1 MYVFTDILR
10 KQLKLSH
17 PDTEGVSHLFGTIMT
32 DGNDENLEEITD
44 TICVFAEREVGH
56 GNVGFHF
63 ETMKNSKFFRT
74 YLERSIINPKKTL

>member
-17 PDTEGVSHLFGTIMT
+17 PDTGGVSHLFGTIMT
-32 DGNDENLEEITD
+32 DGNDEITD

-56 GNVGFHF
+56 GNVGFHL
-63 ETMKNSKFFRT
+63 ETMKNSTIFRT
-74 YLERSIINPKKTL
+74 NLERSIINPKITL

>member
-1 MYVFTDILR
+1 MCVFTDILR

-32 DGNDENLEEITD
+32 DGNDEITD

-56 GNVGFHF
+56 GNVGFH
-63 ETMKNSKFFRT
+63 
-74 YLERSIINPKKTL
+74 

>member
-17 PDTEGVSHLFGTIMT
+17 PDVEGVSHLFGTIMT

-56 GNVGFHF
+56 D
-63 ETMKNSKFFRT
+63 M
-74 YLERSIINPKKTL
+74 